1 VLCKQA
7 KLLSTT
13 DLRRMLKFVA
23 NNRYPE
29 RDRTIILLSAKA
41 GMRAGEIAQL
51 TWSMVLDANG
61 HVSDTL
67 ELRNRIAKKGSG
79 RRVPMHPE
87 LKKAVKAMYRE
98 TVQKYGSATG
108 PVIRSERSTGVPDT
122 TASDTIKGM
131 KPNSIVNWFSRLFN
145 GLGLEGCSSHS
156 GRRTFVTMAARLV
169 AKSGGSIRDVQQL
182 AGHRS
187 IEMTQR
193 YIEGDTA
200 AQRKL
205 VNML

>member
-1 VLCKQA
+1 MLCKQA
-7 KLLSTT
+7 KILSTT

-23 NNRYPE
+23 DTRYPE

-51 TWSMVLDANG
+51 TWPMVLDANG
-61 HVSDTL
+61 RVSHTI
-67 ELRNRIAKKGSG
+67 ELRNHIAKKGTG
-79 RRVPMHPE
+79 RRIPMNPT
-87 LKKAVKAMYRE
+87 LKQAIKALYRE
-98 TVQKYGSATG
+98 TVQKCGSVTG
-108 PVIRSERSTGVPDT
+108 AVIRSERSRGDPNT
-122 TASDTIKGM
+122 TASNTIVGM
-131 KPNSIVNWFSRLFN
+131 KPNSIVNWFYQLFN
-145 GLGLEGCSSHS
+145 ELGLEGCSSHS

-169 AKSGGSIRDVQQL
+169 AKSGGSMRDVQQL

>member
-1 VLCKQA
+1 MLCKQA
-7 KLLSTT
+7 KILSKT
-13 DLRRMLKFVA
+13 DLQRMLKFVA
-23 NNRYPE
+23 NTRYPE

-51 TWSMVLDANG
+51 TWSMILDADG
-61 HVSDTL
+61 QVGSTI
-67 ELRNRIAKKGSG
+67 ELRNHIAKKGSG
-79 RRVPMHPE
+79 RRIPMHPT
-87 LKKAVKAMYRE
+87 LKKAIKALYRE

-108 PVIRSERSTGVPDT
+108 AVIRSERSNGDSITV
-122 TASDTIKGM
+122 ASDTIVGM
-131 KPNSIVNWFSRLFN
+131 KPNSIVNWFSQLFN
-145 GLGLEGCSSHS
+145 ELGLEGCSSHS

-205 VNML
+205 VNLL

>member
-1 VLCKQA
+1 MLCKQA
-7 KLLSTT
+7 KILSTN
-13 DLRRMLKFVA
+13 DLRRMLELVA
-23 NNRYPE
+23 DNRYPE
-29 RDRTIILLSAKA
+29 RDLTIILLSVKA

-51 TWSMVLDANG
+51 TWPMVLDANG
-61 HVSDTL
+61 RVSDTI
-67 ELRNRIAKKGSG
+67 ELRNQIAKKGHG
-79 RRVPMHPE
+79 RRIPMNPE
-87 LKKAVKAMYRE
+87 LNKAIKALYRE
-98 TVQKYGSATG
+98 TVQKYGSITG
-108 PVIRSERSTGVPDT
+108 AVIRSERSTGDHL
-122 TASDTIKGM
+122 TAATDSIVGM
-131 KPNSIVNWFSRLFN
+131 KPNSIVNWFYQLFSE
-145 GLGLEGCSSHS
+145 LGLEGCSSHS

-169 AKSGGSIRDVQQL
+169 AKSGGSLRDVQQL

>member
-1 VLCKQA
+1 MLCKQA
-7 KLLSTT
+7 KILSTN

-23 NNRYPE
+23 DNRYPE

-51 TWSMVLDANG
+51 TWPMVLDANG
-61 HVSDTL
+61 RVSDTI
-67 ELRNRIAKKGSG
+67 ELRNHIAKKGAG
-79 RRVPMHPE
+79 RRIPMNPE
-87 LKKAVKAMYRE
+87 LNKAVKALYRE
-98 TVQKYGSATG
+98 TVQSYGFATG
-108 PVIRSERSTGVPDT
+108 AVIRSERTAGDPIAV
-122 TASDTIKGM
+122 ASDTIIGM
-131 KPNSIVNWFSRLFN
+131 KPGSIVNWFYQLFKE
-145 GLGLEGCSSHS
+145 LDLEGCSSHS

-169 AKSGGSIRDVQQL
+169 AKSGGSLRDVQQL

>member
-1 VLCKQA
+1 MLCKQA
-7 KLLSTT
+7 KMLSTT

-23 NNRYPE
+23 DSRYPT

-51 TWSMVLDANG
+51 TWSMILDANG
-61 HVSDTL
+61 RVSGTI
-67 ELRNRIAKKGSG
+67 ELRNQIAKKGAG
-79 RRVPMHPE
+79 RRIPMNPT
-87 LKKAVKAMYRE
+87 LRKAITALYRE

-108 PVIRSERSTGVPDT
+108 AVIRSERSNGDPLTVAT
-122 TASDTIKGM
+122 DTIIGM
-131 KPNSIVNWFSRLFN
+131 KPNSIVNWFYQLFSE
-145 GLGLEGCSSHS
+145 LGLEGCSSHS

-169 AKSGGSIRDVQQL
+169 AKSGGSLRDVQQL